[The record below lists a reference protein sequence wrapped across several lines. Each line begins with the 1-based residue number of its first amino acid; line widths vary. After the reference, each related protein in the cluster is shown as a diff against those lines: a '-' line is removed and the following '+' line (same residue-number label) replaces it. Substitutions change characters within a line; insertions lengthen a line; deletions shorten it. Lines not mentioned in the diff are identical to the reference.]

1 MNNFKQLR
9 KSWGRGGAASSSHG
23 SSDSILNRHNF
34 RRKDKII
41 TDEKKSILSRFMRR
55 LFFFQPK
62 PQKLVGQ
69 LPDGLKGFF
78 EPIVARRSVS
88 KTASP
93 VENLSN
99 SEYTPTT
106 EREWNYLMTEPIF
119 TENGFLR
126 RPPHSDRRNIA
137 AAIDSYNQ
145 QAPSFNTLSV
155 SHFKK
160 QIEGSFEKRSQER
173 STQAGTVEGMYKGP
187 YLDL

>member
-1 MNNFKQLR
+1 M
-9 KSWGRGGAASSSHG
+9 SWGRGGAASSSHD
-23 SSDSILNRHNF
+23 SSDPILNRDNF
-34 RRKDKII
+34 RRKDIII
-41 TDEKKSILSRFMRR
+41 TDEKKSIVSRCMRR
-55 LFFFQPK
+55 LFIFFQPK
-62 PQKLVGQ
+62 SPKPVGQ
-69 LPDGLKGFF
+69 LPHGLKGFF

-126 RPPHSDRRNIA
+126 RSPHPHRRDIA
-137 AAIDSYNQ
+137 AAIDSNNQ
-145 QAPSFNTLSV
+145 QAPSVNTLSV

-173 STQAGTVEGMYKGP
+173 STQAGTVEGMYKSP
-187 YLDL
+187 PP